1 MCTAQTKIDV
11 KTGTLT
17 MEFEGVKVHFNIFD
31 AMGYHVEP
39 NTFYCVD
46 VLTENVQE
54 DFDLSGKD
62 ELEVALTNCLD
73 MNSMDEFP
81 ISGALEEIILA
92 LQSLTPEPLRYV
104 VVNSVLTKSDKGLF
118 SSVVQAPILKMKP
131 LPVIISVTLSS
142 IQEEKLIQIL
152 REHKEAI
159 GWTLTDI
166 KGISPFLCT
175 HKIVLEEDAKPIRQ
189 AQRRLNP
196 AMMEVVKKEILKLLD
211 DDIIYPI
218 SDSQWVSPIH
228 VVPKKAG
235 VTVEADHDGKLIPV
249 RKQTGWHQCID
260 YPKLNSVTKKDHFP
274 LLFINQMVERLA
286 GKSHFCFLDGFSGY
300 FQIAIALEDQEK
312 TTFTCS
318 FGIFAYRRMP
328 FGLCNAPATF
338 QRCMAMGKAKIS
350 DPVTPRIPMATRSST
365 ISKQGGPK
373 RTKAQAL
380 KCKRSPP
387 SQGRDVGSSNAE
399 LTNIMP
405 TIPVNPP
412 DTTFTNGGHAKVNQ
426 FKCCLRLM
434 LGAIYT
440 LSHPKSNKGC
450 ASIRLGPWST

>member
-235 VTVEADHDGKLIPV
+235 VTVEADHDG
-249 RKQTGWHQCID
+249 
-260 YPKLNSVTKKDHFP
+260 
-274 LLFINQMVERLA
+274 
-286 GKSHFCFLDGFSGY
+286 Y

-440 LSHPKSNKGC
+440 LSHPKSNKGMNFC
-450 ASIRLGPWST
+450 APRTFIRVSVFMLKHLRLWALKMQF